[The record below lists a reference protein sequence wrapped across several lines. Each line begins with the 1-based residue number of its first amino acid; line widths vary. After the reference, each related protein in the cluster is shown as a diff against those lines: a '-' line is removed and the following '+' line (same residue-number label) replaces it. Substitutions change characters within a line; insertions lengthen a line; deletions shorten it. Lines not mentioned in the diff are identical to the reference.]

1 MSCLVQS
8 LVREGSCY
16 VVTERQASLVS
27 QEEENIC
34 TTHTYEETR
43 NTLSLST
50 QERTQGGGGAYICN
64 PGQRRAFR
72 EAERNLKCVSIN

>member
-50 QERTQGGGGAYICN
+50 QERTQGGGEGLTSVIQVN
-64 PGQRRAFR
+64 GELLGKLR
-72 EAERNLKCVSIN
+72 EI